1 MQFAS
6 ELYDFIRIHRDAD
19 TDALL
24 LKYAAKPLPFPL
36 QDAVTQIIGRRKA
49 ATKIPELIARGIL
62 FPSALLAEQC
72 SSQSMADL
80 HTTLIA
86 PGANVADLTFGLG
99 IDTFAIARKAATVYG
114 VEMDPKAAEYGRTNA
129 ATLQSRNVTITH
141 TTAQEWAATPHPEI
155 DTIFIDP
162 ARRKASTNRAYRF
175 EDCSPNLCELLAMPG
190 LQDKTLIVKAS
201 PMLDINYTMRALP
214 GVREIIIAAIKGECK
229 EMIAVCHTAE
239 TTPPDATITAIDITP
254 YATSRITVS
263 IADHNRP
270 AARIVAS
277 TEQIHPGTYLY
288 EPNAAVMKTAPWQYI
303 ETHYPTL
310 TKLSADAHLFISNQP
325 TDNFPGRCLRI
336 THVYHSAKQAAR
348 ELKNDAANIATKAYP
363 LTPQELRN
371 KFRIHPCPDRSR
383 FLIGTTAAEKH
394 LLIMADTI

>member
-6 ELYDFIRIHRDAD
+6 EFYDFIQTHRDAD

-36 QDAVTQIIGRRKA
+36 QDTVTQIIGRRKA
-49 ATKIPELIARGIL
+49 AAKIPELIARGIL

-99 IDTFAIARKAATVYG
+99 IDAFAMARKAAAVYG
-114 VEMDPKAAEYGRTNA
+114 VETDAKAAEYGRTNA
-129 ATLQSRNVTITH
+129 ATLQARNITITH
-141 TTAQEWAATPHPEI
+141 ATAQEWAATPHPEI

-175 EDCSPNLCELLAMPG
+175 EDCSPNLCELLVMPG
-190 LQDKTLIVKAS
+190 FQDKKLIVKAS
-201 PMLDINYTMRALP
+201 PMLDINYTMRALS
-214 GVREIIIAAIKGECK
+214 GVKQIIIAAVKGECK
-229 EMIAVCHTAE
+229 EMIVVCHTAE
-239 TTPPDATITAIDITP
+239 ATPPDATITAIDITP
-254 YATSRITVS
+254 DATSRITVNV
-263 IADHNRP
+263 ADHNKP
-270 AARIVAS
+270 AARIVTS

-288 EPNAAVMKTAPWQYI
+288 EPNAAVMKTAPWHHI
-303 ETHYPTL
+303 ETLYPGL
-310 TKLSADAHLFISNQP
+310 TKISADAHIFISDEP
-325 TDNFPGRCLRI
+325 IDDFPGRCRQV
-336 THVYHSAKQAAR
+336 THVYHSARQAVR
-348 ELKNDAANIATKAYP
+348 ELKNEAANIATKAYP
-363 LTPQELRN
+363 LTPQELRR
-371 KFRIHPCPDRSR
+371 KLRLHPCPDQSR
-383 FLIGTTAAEKH
+383 FLIGTTAAGKH